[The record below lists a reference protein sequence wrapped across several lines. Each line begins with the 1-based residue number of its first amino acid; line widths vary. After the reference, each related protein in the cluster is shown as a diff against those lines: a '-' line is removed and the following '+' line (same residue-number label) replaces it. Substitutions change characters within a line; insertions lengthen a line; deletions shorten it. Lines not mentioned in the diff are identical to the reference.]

1 MIVTRM
7 MHVMG
12 IVVLMA
18 LAPVSAGTQDNAA
31 SRGYGFQA
39 SDVDHAVA
47 GSWLVTYDVPAFGPP
62 FPLLL
67 SLADG
72 GVAIETD
79 APGAFPL
86 TPGLSVVLSNGH
98 GAWSR
103 AHGDGA
109 FTYLYRKLIFQQ
121 DGLTPF
127 GMAKTRATGTVQRKG
142 TAFRAEI
149 SIELSDLNGQTL
161 FETRGTA
168 TGTRIGVVQE

>member
-1 MIVTRM
+1 
-7 MHVMG
+7 MHVVG
-12 IVVLMA
+12 IVMLMA
-18 LAPVSAGTQDNAA
+18 LAPVSAGTQVQTPDA
-31 SRGYGFQA
+31 
-39 SDVDHAVA
+39 DHAIA

-62 FPLLL
+62 FPLLV

-86 TPGLSVVLSNGH
+86 GPGISVVLSNGH

-103 AHGDGA
+103 ARGDRA

-127 GMAKTRATGTVQRKG
+127 GMARTRATGTVQRNG

-149 SIELSDLNGQTL
+149 SIELSDLNGQTF
-161 FETRGTA
+161 FETSGTA
-168 TGTRIGVVQE
+168 TGTRISVVQE